1 MTGDLGSMH
10 DAHEF
15 LQTLAIVLCVAA
27 VTTVVFQRLRQP
39 VVLGY
44 LLAGMVVGPYVAI
57 PLTADRDTV
66 QTLAEI
72 GVILLMFSLGIEFS
86 LSKLLRVGPTALFV
100 AIVQCSLMLWLG
112 YMVGQA
118 FGWTWLQSLYAG
130 AVIAISSTTIIVKA
144 FEEQRIKGDFT
155 HIVFG
160 ILIVE
165 DLIAILLIT
174 VLTVLSSGEQLT
186 AMTVAQTAGRLAAFL
201 AILLVIGLFT
211 VPRLIRAVVWLDRPE
226 TTVVASV
233 GLAFGFALL
242 AAAFEYSVALGAFLA
257 GALVAESGV
266 EKKVEHLVQPVR
278 DIFAAIFFVSVGM
291 IIDPAMIVDHWL
303 LVLVFLIVVVLGKVI
318 SVTLG
323 AFLTGQSIQTS
334 VKAGMSLAQIG
345 EFSFIIAGVG
355 LSLGATDEL
364 LYSAAVAVSGI
375 TTLLTPWLIRVA
387 QPTAAWVDRKL
398 PRSLQT
404 FAALY
409 ASWMEQLRSRPADN
423 QSGRFRR
430 AIRWIIVD
438 AVIVVAVVIGAS
450 VEMDR
455 IVALAQS
462 RLNLSERT
470 TRLLVVAGAALI
482 SAPFWIGLVRMARY
496 LGFEL
501 ATLAFPVAGLSEAGY
516 KQLDLAAAPRRLLIV
531 TLQLAIVLAIGVPLI
546 AITQPFLPPF
556 RGAAVLLFVLLLL
569 AIPFWRGAT
578 NLQGHTR
585 AAAEVLAD
593 ALARQTRI
601 GRESKESHALDDA
614 NQVLAGMGSPVP
626 VEVQPGTTAVGKT
639 LAEIRLR
646 GLTGATVLAIRR
658 GDESVLVPSG
668 HERLQSGDVL
678 AIAGTHYA
686 VETAKDLLSA
696 RETAMSS

>member
-1 MTGDLGSMH
+1 MH

-57 PLTADRDTV
+57 PLTADSDTV

-86 LSKLLRVGPTALFV
+86 LSKLIRVGPTALFV
-100 AIVQCSLMLWLG
+100 AVMQCSLLLWLG

-118 FGWTWLQSLYAG
+118 FGWSWLQSLYAG
-130 AVIAISSTTIIVKA
+130 AAMSISSTTIIVKA
-144 FEEQRIKGDFT
+144 FEEQRIKGEFT

-165 DLIAILLIT
+165 DLLAILLIT
-174 VLTVLSSGEQLT
+174 ILTTLSSGQQLSGLQI
-186 AMTVAQTAGRLAAFL
+186 AQTAGRLAAFL
-201 AILLVIGLFT
+201 ALVLIAGMFT
-211 VPRLIRAVVWLDRPE
+211 VPPLIRAVARLDRPE

-233 GLAFGFALL
+233 GLAFGLALL
-242 AAAFEYSVALGAFLA
+242 AATFEYSVALGAFLA

-291 IIDPAMIVDHWL
+291 MIDPAVLGAHWL
-303 LVLVFLIVVVLGKVI
+303 EVLAFLAVVVVGNVFA
-318 SVTLG
+318 VTIG
-323 AFLTGQSIQTS
+323 SFLTGQSIQTS
-334 VKAGMSLAQIG
+334 VKTGMSLAQIG

-355 LSLGATDEL
+355 LALNKNPQDKTYEL
-364 LYSAAVAVSGI
+364 LYSIAVAVSGL
-375 TTLLTPWLIRVA
+375 TTLLTPWLIRAA

-409 ASWMEQLRSRPADN
+409 ASWMEQLRKRPTDD

-430 AIRWIIVD
+430 AISWIIVD

-450 VEMDR
+450 VEMDQ
-455 IVALAQS
+455 IVEIAQS
-462 RLNLSERT
+462 QFNLSENT
-470 TRLLVVAGAALI
+470 TRWLVVAGAAILA
-482 SAPFWIGLVRMARY
+482 APFWIGLVRMARY

-501 ATLAFPVAGLSEAGY
+501 AALAFPAVGRE
-516 KQLDLAAAPRRLLIV
+516 QLDLAAAPRRLLIV

-546 AITQPFLPPF
+546 AITQPFVPPF

-569 AIPFWRGAT
+569 AVPFWRGAT

-585 AAAEVLAD
+585 AAAEALAD

-601 GRESKESHALDDA
+601 GRESKEAHALDDA
-614 NQVLAGMGSPVP
+614 NRVLAGMGSPVP
-626 VEVQPGTTAVGKT
+626 VEVQPGTAGVGKT

-658 GDESVLVPSG
+658 DNESVLVPSG
-668 HERLQSGDVL
+668 HDRLEAGDVL
-678 AIAGTHYA
+678 AIAGTHDA
-686 VETAKDLLSA
+686 VEAAKELLSA
-696 RETAMSS
+696 RESAMSS

>member
-1 MTGDLGSMH
+1 MH